1 MLKFVRHFVFL
12 PFKTHIMKQLILF
25 SLMFTFFNKT
35 MAQTSPS
42 EPIYNIKINSLTGNP
57 IDLSLYK
64 GKYILFVNV
73 ASKCGFTGQYEDLQK
88 LYEAY
93 KDNLMVIGLP
103 CNQFGEQEPG
113 TAQEIKQFCQAN
125 YGVTF
130 VMTEKIDV
138 KGNNQH
144 PLYQWL
150 TDKAKNGQS
159 SSTVKWNFQKYL
171 VDPNGNLVDYYFSMT
186 NPMSDKIT
194 KHLK

>member
-1 MLKFVRHFVFL
+1 
-12 PFKTHIMKQLILF
+12 MKYLLF
-25 SLMFTFFNKT
+25 YILMFTFFTKSISQT
-35 MAQTSPS
+35 MSTQSL
-42 EPIYNIKINSLTGNP
+42 YDIKINSLTGTP

-88 LYEAY
+88 LYNIY
-93 KDNLMVIGLP
+93 QDKLMIIGVP

-113 TAQEIKQFCQAN
+113 TAAEIQSFCQAN

-130 VMTEKIDV
+130 VMSEKVDV
-138 KGNNQH
+138 KGKNQH

-150 TDKAKNGQS
+150 TDKTKNGKS

-171 VDPNGNLVDYYFSMT
+171 VDKKGALIDYYFSIT

-194 KHLK
+194 KHLQ